1 MESPMSRGNPM
12 TAEGNMRDKAEAI
25 LRSLEKDASSFA
37 SPETSRWWSGYLQSH
52 VDHYLNTLSFIQDD
66 DLKSHI
72 LEIGCAPGHFSVL
85 LKLLDVNFSA
95 LDIDPSR
102 VQPIWDKYDIAVD
115 TVDIEKDALPYASD
129 SFDLIIFAEIL
140 EHLRLNPLH
149 ALREIYRVLK
159 PGGRI
164 LLSTPNITPSLRLRF
179 LFGGRYQG
187 NPVKAFKRLERR
199 GHMGHIRLY
208 AIDEVHEF
216 LEYANFR
223 VQSSAYRGSHLVE
236 GRKERLLYLV
246 YPYKEHFC
254 KRLYVVASK

>member
-72 LEIGCAPGHFSVL
+72 L
-85 LKLLDVNFSA
+85 
-95 LDIDPSR
+95 
-102 VQPIWDKYDIAVD
+102 
-115 TVDIEKDALPYASD
+115 EKDALPYASD